1 MTTTQIITTIFEIAA
16 VGFIVWGFFNE
27 HKLIN
32 FENKI
37 LEVIRR
43 KW

>member
-1 MTTTQIITTIFEIAA
+1 MTTTQIIKTILEILAFT
-16 VGFIVWGFFNE
+16 FIIWGYFNQN
-27 HKLIN
+27 KLIA

-43 KW
+43 K